1 MPEKVTYQPCLG
13 LTPVETTVG
22 RQAGYLLAEELR
34 PEKVALGCGPALN
47 ARVQEDIDFIEHY
60 PVITVEGC
68 DRCCAAILVRKFG
81 VEPNVILVVPDVLR
95 EAGVCLAAEKGLAQ
109 CGEDCYAVHC
119 GQSRPDPTPHL
130 ELDHPAV
137 QAVAQRCAIEVDRLL
152 AA

>member
-1 MPEKVTYQPCLG
+1 MPEKVTFQPCLG

-47 ARVQEDIDFIEHY
+47 AGVQEDRDFIEHY

-81 VEPNVILVVPDVLR
+81 IEPQVILIVPEVLR
-95 EAGVCLAAEKGLAQ
+95 EAGICLAAEKGLAE
-109 CGEDCYAVHC
+109 GEDCYVVRC
-119 GQSRPDPTPHL
+119 GRGRPDPTPHL

-137 QAVAQRCAIEVDRLL
+137 QAVAQRCAAEVDRLL
-152 AA
+152 SG